1 MADIMRRKERNMK
14 ISVILGHPYE
24 KSLNAAIAGAV
35 TEALQEEGHE
45 IRFHDLYQEKFNPV
59 ISGGELVTDVPEDEL
74 TMLHQ
79 KEIREADGIV
89 IIHPNWWGQP
99 PAMLKG
105 WVDRVLR
112 EEVAYTFPVGDNGGG
127 LPIGL
132 LKARA
137 ALVFNTSN
145 TPERR
150 EEEAFG
156 DPLQRLWRDC
166 IFAFCGVHTFDRKM
180 FRVVADSSEE
190 ERGRWLEEVKVLVSR
205 YFPEERRSGR

>member
-24 KSLNAAIAGAV
+24 KSLNAAIAGVV
-35 TEALQEEGHE
+35 TEALLEEGHE

-59 ISGGELVTDVPEDEL
+59 ISGG
-74 TMLHQ
+74 
-79 KEIREADGIV
+79 
-89 IIHPNWWGQP
+89 
-99 PAMLKG
+99 
-105 WVDRVLR
+105 
-112 EEVAYTFPVGDNGGG
+112 G
-127 LPIGL
+127 LPMGL

-150 EEEAFG
+150 EEEVFG